1 MVLRLSSFRIYA
13 LFGALAGSVP
23 IGSLSATQLG
33 GRPAEEWAI
42 TLESGRR
49 LGGLEIDE
57 VVSRMGL
64 SRGDIVADVGAG
76 TGVFSVALA
85 RAVGPTGSVLAVEID
100 PGFLPMIEQKA
111 VAGGVSNIHAVL
123 GAYTDPQLPRND
135 VDVIFFH
142 DVLHHVEGRAA
153 YLQATAK
160 YVPSGSR
167 IVVVDYHGGHP
178 DAPHGDQPELQIT
191 LEEVTGWMDAAGLAM
206 SREIDQFEDKFFVVF
221 TKRN

>member
-1 MVLRLSSFRIYA
+1 MLLSWSVRFLTVFGVLAASA
-13 LFGALAGSVP
+13 P
-23 IGSLSATQLG
+23 IGPLSALQLG

-64 SRGDIVADVGAG
+64 SQGDVVADVGAG
-76 TGVFSVALA
+76 TGIFSVSLA

-111 VAGGVSNIHAVL
+111 MDGGVANIRTVL
-123 GAYTDPQLPRND
+123 GEYTDPNLPRND

-153 YLQATAK
+153 YLVATAK

-191 LEEVTGWMDAAGLAM
+191 LDEVRGWMDAAGLTM
-206 SREIDQFEDKFFVVF
+206 TREIDLFEDKFFVVF

>member
-1 MVLRLSSFRIYA
+1 MLRASGFRFVA
-13 LFGALAGSVP
+13 LIGVLAGSVSAGP
-23 IGSLSATQLG
+23 LSATQLG

-57 VVSRMGL
+57 VVSRMEL
-64 SRGDIVADVGAG
+64 RSGDVVADVVAG
-76 TGVFSVALA
+76 TGIFSVSLA
-85 RAVGPTGSVLAVEID
+85 RAVGPSGSVLAVEID
-100 PGFLPMIEQKA
+100 PGFLPMIDQKA
-111 VAGGVSNIHAVL
+111 QAGGVSNIRAVL
-123 GAYTDPQLPRND
+123 GEYADPKLPRND

-153 YLQATAK
+153 YIRETAK
-160 YVPSGSR
+160 YVPNGSR

-191 LEEVTGWMDAAGLAM
+191 LEEVRGWMDQAGLTM
-206 SREIDQFEDKFFVVF
+206 TREIDLFDDKFFVVF